1 MFSPQNLLLVA
12 LATAFISLDAV
23 RRLQEKRRQGEIGP
37 TGWTVYLAL
46 LLAGNLLT
54 WIGFFLRWQSA

>member
-1 MFSPQNLLLVA
+1 MFPAENLLLVA

-37 TGWTVYLAL
+37 TGWAVYLAL